1 MEYKKWSLEKKL
13 EIGSFSEETG
23 VVDACR
29 KHSVRTGTFYS
40 WKKKHESPGEAGLKG
55 TYNTK
60 SKEHKQAEE
69 ENRILRKLPSNR
81 DIELEI
87 QRELFKKTVWDV
99 RSKKDLVNAIYT
111 KYKISKTAIIN
122 MVGMVHSSYYRT
134 PSFGKK
140 GNKPSA
146 LTYHKSK
153 GWVHQDA
160 VLASVKAILSHEFID
175 CGYRL
180 MNSYLQKD
188 GYLINHKKLYRIMS
202 EQGLLKLENRI
213 NRSGSGRK
221 FVKFRKV
228 NTARPFECLEMDI
241 KMVWI
246 PSVGKNGYL
255 LSIIDVHTRVILKD
269 YFSFSI
275 KQDTVIAFL
284 SDLFLGLQYP
294 GNVVIRSDNGS
305 QFIANSV
312 REYLGLI
319 GVQQEFTHVATPEE
333 NAHIE
338 AYHGILKKEVFQ
350 RVDYRTFGEI
360 EQILKRYVIFYTNT
374 MLHGLLG
381 RITPM
386 EKWNQDKHLILMKNL
401 TA

>member
-1 MEYKKWSLEKKL
+1 M
-13 EIGSFSEETG
+13 
-23 VVDACR
+23 
-29 KHSVRTGTFYS
+29 
-40 WKKKHESPGEAGLKG
+40 
-55 TYNTK
+55 
-60 SKEHKQAEE
+60 
-69 ENRILRKLPSNR
+69 
-81 DIELEI
+81 
-87 QRELFKKTVWDV
+87 
-99 RSKKDLVNAIYT
+99 IYT
-111 KYKISKTAIIN
+111 KYTISKTKIIN

-134 PSFGKK
+134 PSLGNK
-140 GNKPSA
+140 GNKPSK
-146 LTYHKSK
+146 LTYHDSK
-153 GWVHQDA
+153 GWVTQST
-160 VLASVKAILSHEFID
+160 VLGSIKNILSHEFID

-180 MNSYLQKD
+180 MNSYLQKE
-188 GYLINHKKLYRIMS
+188 GYTINHKKLYRIMK
-202 EQGLLKLENRI
+202 EERLLKLENRI
-213 NRSGSGRK
+213 KRSGSGRK

-228 NTARPFECLEMDI
+228 NTSRPFECLEMDI

-246 PSVGKNGYL
+246 PNVGKNAYL
-255 LSIIDVHTRVILKD
+255 LSIIDVHTRKILKD

-275 KQDTVIAFL
+275 KQDKVISVL
-284 SDLFLGLQYP
+284 SDLFLDLQYP
-294 GNVVIRSDNGS
+294 ESVVIRSDNGS

-360 EQILKRYVIFYTNT
+360 ELILKRYVIFYNNT
-374 MLHGLLG
+374 RLHGLLG

-386 EKWNQDKHLILMKNL
+386 EKWNQDKHLVLTNKL